1 MSLFSW
7 ILLENV
13 FIGPKMEQCPV
24 CSRIFASSN
33 YLISHLHQS
42 ACRSALLP
50 TNSGLVPTNS
60 SMNEQITD
68 SSICI
73 VEAVLPSNDVVQR
86 PMQNNAFGD
95 IIIAENDE
103 NSDAFAVFSESED
116 LEDQFMP
123 PPDPHDTNTLT
134 DSGEQAG
141 EPELS
146 LNPISTILENESFNV
161 PIGSDDKLIPMLKM
175 IKAIRAAGAPLSLLD
190 TLVKII
196 REEWQIGRM
205 DITTLCTHK
214 TAIRRICKM
223 FPSLPTPISVSITH
237 ERTVQEMNNGVE
249 RPSLTFPKFSFL
261 GQLQDLLDEHV
272 FSDLQNL
279 VVDPDNRWDHYKA
292 NSCPHSEDEIQD
304 GRWFQNIVQKVH
316 RYPET
321 DSIKNFVFGIQGYV
335 DKTGTD
341 AYQRTA
347 VEPFVFTLTLFT
359 NQIRNSDVYWR
370 VMALLPASL
379 CQQQRKK
386 HSFGASVRNY
396 HIALHHAFAEF
407 IDLQKNPPIVR
418 LRLGD
423 QFQNVRAHL
432 FWVNTIADGLANE
445 SLTGRIQNRH
455 SSPRLSRGCH
465 CPQHLADRSDLVCK
479 YIQQTAIE
487 RLSMA
492 ALGPPNDG
500 NEGWKSYIASI
511 DSIKAKRAAE
521 SALKTRKKIAQSI
534 LNNVFGQHVVDLV
547 WFHVDQGPNP
557 RGCFGS
563 TPVDPM
569 HAIEEGIIPNIMS
582 VILDPLPESAKSS
595 LDALAVKIIACNR
608 WDSDYP
614 RMNFSG
620 GFCSLTQLTA
630 DEKVGKMLLLWI
642 IMQTT
647 IGRDILGKRCSP
659 TFDEHRVNRAARF
672 TSNPLERDDV
682 ASDED
687 TESPNESCANLSRQ
701 HYTGTASQ
709 IGSINNTLQ
718 DHGLKFLIPWINE
731 MIPFH
736 QDVAR
741 RVVFEIDCTRGK
753 GHVHRLPQASFLDRR
768 AVDCENEALYFQ
780 EHTEGHISPQ
790 IIQERSAREAQFSI
804 DCNIDELQSLIEMV
818 LSFHASYKYSHL
830 SERVNFE
837 ANVRLM
843 MSLIKQRINRGRDT
857 MNWAISKFHDILHMV
872 SDSQNF
878 GSHANIDAGKGEHGL
893 KKWAKLPSKTV
904 RTRQANQYYQDM
916 ATRIYENRLIE
927 LAMST
932 LVPRTALTENVN
944 TGDHNDDA
952 NVNIS
957 LSNLLMK
964 MDVNGPSLLSPELTA
979 FLRGRPNLVFP
990 IEIYQEAQYSIN
1002 GGQHTTI
1009 RGTPTYR
1016 NSGPWYDCVMVNYE
1030 NNGEYPFQVLAF
1042 FSETTNN
1049 TCSAVG
1055 LMGMNKKKT
1064 SRLLDE
1070 WSYEKQY
1077 RIVDLETTSRA
1088 VFALSIPL
1096 GCYKENSR
1104 SSPHRMFVLKDR
1116 ISEWPAIFNDWKEKD
1131 QRSDENKRKRK
1142 ARR

>member
-347 VEPFVFTLTLFT
+347 VEPFVFT
-359 NQIRNSDVYWR
+359 
-370 VMALLPASL
+370 
-379 CQQQRKK
+379 
-386 HSFGASVRNY
+386 
-396 HIALHHAFAEF
+396 
-407 IDLQKNPPIVR
+407 
-418 LRLGD
+418 
-423 QFQNVRAHL
+423 
-432 FWVNTIADGLANE
+432 
-445 SLTGRIQNRH
+445 
-455 SSPRLSRGCH
+455 
-465 CPQHLADRSDLVCK
+465 
-479 YIQQTAIE
+479 
-487 RLSMA
+487 
-492 ALGPPNDG
+492 
-500 NEGWKSYIASI
+500 
-511 DSIKAKRAAE
+511 
-521 SALKTRKKIAQSI
+521 
-534 LNNVFGQHVVDLV
+534 
-547 WFHVDQGPNP
+547 
-557 RGCFGS
+557 
-563 TPVDPM
+563 
-569 HAIEEGIIPNIMS
+569 
-582 VILDPLPESAKSS
+582 
-595 LDALAVKIIACNR
+595 
-608 WDSDYP
+608 
-614 RMNFSG
+614 
-620 GFCSLTQLTA
+620 
-630 DEKVGKMLLLWI
+630 
-642 IMQTT
+642 
-647 IGRDILGKRCSP
+647 
-659 TFDEHRVNRAARF
+659 
-672 TSNPLERDDV
+672 
-682 ASDED
+682 
-687 TESPNESCANLSRQ
+687 
-701 HYTGTASQ
+701 
-709 IGSINNTLQ
+709 
-718 DHGLKFLIPWINE
+718 
-731 MIPFH
+731 
-736 QDVAR
+736 
-741 RVVFEIDCTRGK
+741 
-753 GHVHRLPQASFLDRR
+753 
-768 AVDCENEALYFQ
+768 
-780 EHTEGHISPQ
+780 
-790 IIQERSAREAQFSI
+790 
-804 DCNIDELQSLIEMV
+804 
-818 LSFHASYKYSHL
+818 
-830 SERVNFE
+830 
-837 ANVRLM
+837 
-843 MSLIKQRINRGRDT
+843 
-857 MNWAISKFHDILHMV
+857 
-872 SDSQNF
+872 
-878 GSHANIDAGKGEHGL
+878 
-893 KKWAKLPSKTV
+893 
-904 RTRQANQYYQDM
+904 
-916 ATRIYENRLIE
+916 
-927 LAMST
+927 
-932 LVPRTALTENVN
+932 
-944 TGDHNDDA
+944 
-952 NVNIS
+952 
-957 LSNLLMK
+957 
-964 MDVNGPSLLSPELTA
+964 
-979 FLRGRPNLVFP
+979 
-990 IEIYQEAQYSIN
+990 
-1002 GGQHTTI
+1002 
-1009 RGTPTYR
+1009 
-1016 NSGPWYDCVMVNYE
+1016 
-1030 NNGEYPFQVLAF
+1030 
-1042 FSETTNN
+1042 
-1049 TCSAVG
+1049 
-1055 LMGMNKKKT
+1055 
-1064 SRLLDE
+1064 
-1070 WSYEKQY
+1070 
-1077 RIVDLETTSRA
+1077 
-1088 VFALSIPL
+1088 
-1096 GCYKENSR
+1096 
-1104 SSPHRMFVLKDR
+1104 
-1116 ISEWPAIFNDWKEKD
+1116 
-1131 QRSDENKRKRK
+1131 
-1142 ARR
+1142 